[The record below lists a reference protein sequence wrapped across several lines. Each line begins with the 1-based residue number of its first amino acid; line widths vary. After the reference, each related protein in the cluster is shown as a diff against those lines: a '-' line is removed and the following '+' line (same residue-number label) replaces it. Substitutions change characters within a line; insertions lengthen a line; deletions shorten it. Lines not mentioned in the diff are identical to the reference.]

1 MSPKQIQKRN
11 KKYKCV
17 TFNITF
23 NMLQLNM
30 MDIPIGTLN
39 TLITILKISIAII
52 AMVVAAQVINRALT
66 TYFKFASGK
75 LKVDATTYTVVG
87 RAIIATIYVIGG
99 IVVISLIP
107 GLPNLMFGAA
117 AGAGIAA
124 IVIGFAA
131 QKVLS
136 NVFGGISIAIFRPFR
151 VGDVVEMEDEYGT
164 IEDITLR
171 HTVIRTWQNKRQII
185 PNSRISEE
193 TIINWTIGDLTVLWA
208 VDFGISYDSDIDLAR
223 SIILDEINKHPD
235 VMHEEDR
242 EAKVWV
248 TELGDFAVNLRALFW
263 VADRPTAWG
272 TGAEIRESVKKR
284 FDREGVEIPFP
295 YRTVVFKKDMEA
307 E

>member
-1 MSPKQIQKRN
+1 
-11 KKYKCV
+11 
-17 TFNITF
+17 
-23 NMLQLNM
+23 MLQLNLTDM
-30 MDIPIGTLN
+30 LTGTSN
-39 TLITILKISIAII
+39 TLITLFRISVAIVATVI
-52 AMVVAAQVINRALT
+52 AAQIINRALV

-75 LKVDATTYTVVG
+75 LKVDETTYTVV
-87 RAIIATIYVIGG
+87 RRIIIVTIYVIGG
-99 IVVISLIP
+99 IVVISHIP
-107 GLPNLMFGAA
+107 GLPNLMLGAA

-136 NVFGGISIAIFRPFR
+136 NVFSGISIAIFRPFR
-151 VGDVVEMEDEYGT
+151 VGDVIEMEEEYGT

-185 PNSRISEE
+185 PNSRMSEE

-242 EAKVWV
+242 EAKVRV

-263 VADRPTAWG
+263 VADRPTAWR

-295 YRTVVFKKDMEA
+295 YRTVVFKKDMKA

>member
-1 MSPKQIQKRN
+1 MA
-11 KKYKCV
+11 
-17 TFNITF
+17 
-23 NMLQLNM
+23 
-30 MDIPIGTLN
+30 IPAGTLN
-39 TLITILKISIAII
+39 TLITLIKISIAIVATVI
-52 AMVVAAQVINRALT
+52 VVRLINRALVI
-66 TYFKFASGK
+66 YFKFASEK
-75 LKVDATTYTVVG
+75 LKVDETTYTVV
-87 RAIIATIYVIGG
+87 RRIIIVTIYVTGG

-107 GLPNLMFGAA
+107 GLPDLVLGMA

-124 IVIGFAA
+124 IVIGLAA
-131 QKVLS
+131 QRALS
-136 NVFGGISIAIFRPFR
+136 NVFSGISIAIFRPFR
-151 VGDVVEMEDEYGT
+151 VGDVVEMENEYGT

-171 HTVIRTWQNKRQII
+171 HTVIRTWQNKRLII

-193 TIINWTIGDLTVLWA
+193 TIINWTIGDLTVLWK

-242 EAKVWV
+242 EAKVRV

-263 VADRPTAWG
+263 VRDRPTAWG

-295 YRTVVFKKDMEA
+295 YRTVVFKKDMKA
-307 E
+307 ERAG

>member
-1 MSPKQIQKRN
+1 M
-11 KKYKCV
+11 
-17 TFNITF
+17 F
-23 NMLQLNM
+23 QLNLG
-30 MDIPIGTLN
+30 DISTGALD
-39 TLITILKISIAII
+39 TLITLLKISIAII
-52 AMVVAAQVINRALT
+52 ATGIVARVINQVLT
-66 TYFKFASGK
+66 TYFKKTSKK

-107 GLPNLMFGAA
+107 GLPNLMLGAA

-193 TIINWTIGDLTVLWA
+193 TIINWTIEDLTVLWA
-208 VDFGISYDSDIDLAR
+208 VDFGISYDSDIDFAR
-223 SIILDEINKHPD
+223 SIIIDEISKHPV
-235 VMHEEDR
+235 VMHEQDR
-242 EAKVWV
+242 EAEVWV
-248 TELGDFAVNLRALFW
+248 TELRDFAVNLTAVFW
-263 VADRPTAWG
+263 VRNRPAAWC

-284 FDREGVEIPFP
+284 FYKEGIEIPFP
-295 YRTVVFKKDMEA
+295 YRTIVYKKDLERRK
-307 E
+307 

>member
-1 MSPKQIQKRN
+1 
-11 KKYKCV
+11 
-17 TFNITF
+17 
-23 NMLQLNM
+23 MLQLNIM
-30 MDIPIGTLN
+30 AIPAGTLN
-39 TLITILKISIAII
+39 TLITLIKISIAII
-52 AMVVAAQVINRALT
+52 ATVIAAQIINRALV

-75 LKVDATTYTVVG
+75 LKVDETTYTVV
-87 RAIIATIYVIGG
+87 RRITIATIYVIGG
-99 IVVISLIP
+99 VVVISLIP
-107 GLPNLMFGAA
+107 GLPDLVLGLA

-131 QKVLS
+131 QRTLS
-136 NVFGGISIAIFRPFR
+136 NVFSGISIAIFRPFR
-151 VGDVVEMEDEYGT
+151 VGDVVEMENEYGT

-171 HTVIRTWQNKRQII
+171 HTVIRTWQNKRLII

-193 TIINWTIGDLTVLWA
+193 TIVNWTIGDLTVLWK

-242 EAKVWV
+242 EANVRV
-248 TELGDFAVNLRALFW
+248 TELGDFAVNLRATFW
-263 VADRPTAWG
+263 VSDRPTAWG

-295 YRTVVFKKDMEA
+295 YRTVVFKKDMKVEERA
-307 E
+307 G

>member
-1 MSPKQIQKRN
+1 MA
-11 KKYKCV
+11 
-17 TFNITF
+17 
-23 NMLQLNM
+23 
-30 MDIPIGTLN
+30 IPIETLN
-39 TLITILKISIAII
+39 TLITLIKIPIAII
-52 AMVVAAQVINRALT
+52 ATVIAAQIINRALV

-75 LKVDATTYTVVG
+75 LKVDETTYTVV
-87 RAIIATIYVIGG
+87 RRITIATIYVIGG
-99 IVVISLIP
+99 VVVISLIP
-107 GLPNLMFGAA
+107 GLPDLVLGLA

-131 QKVLS
+131 QRTLS
-136 NVFGGISIAIFRPFR
+136 NVFSGISIAIFRPFR
-151 VGDVVEMEDEYGT
+151 VGDVVEMENEYGT

-171 HTVIRTWQNKRQII
+171 HTVIRTWQNKRLII
-185 PNSRISEE
+185 PNSRTSEE
-193 TIINWTIGDLTVLWA
+193 TIVNWTIGDLTVLWK

-235 VMHEEDR
+235 VMHEQDR
-242 EAKVWV
+242 EAKVRV

-295 YRTVVFKKDMEA
+295 YRTVVFKKDMKVERA
-307 E
+307 G

>member
-1 MSPKQIQKRN
+1 
-11 KKYKCV
+11 
-17 TFNITF
+17 
-23 NMLQLNM
+23 MLQLNIM
-30 MDIPIGTLN
+30 AIPAGTLN
-39 TLITILKISIAII
+39 TLMTLIKISIAIVATVI
-52 AMVVAAQVINRALT
+52 VVRLINRALVI
-66 TYFKFASGK
+66 YFKFASEK
-75 LKVDATTYTVVG
+75 LKVDETTYTVV
-87 RAIIATIYVIGG
+87 RRIIIVTIYVTGG

-107 GLPNLMFGAA
+107 GLPDLVLGMA

-124 IVIGFAA
+124 IVIGLAA
-131 QKVLS
+131 QRALS
-136 NVFGGISIAIFRPFR
+136 NVFSGISIAIFRPFR
-151 VGDVVEMEDEYGT
+151 VGDVVEMENEYGT

-171 HTVIRTWQNKRQII
+171 HTVIRTWQNKRLII

-242 EAKVWV
+242 EAKVRV

-263 VADRPTAWG
+263 VRDRPTAWG

-295 YRTVVFKKDMEA
+295 YRTVVFKKDMKA
-307 E
+307 ERAG

>member
-1 MSPKQIQKRN
+1 
-11 KKYKCV
+11 
-17 TFNITF
+17 
-23 NMLQLNM
+23 MLQLINITDM
-30 MDIPIGTLN
+30 LTGTSN
-39 TLITILKISIAII
+39 TFITLLKISIAIVATVII
-52 AMVVAAQVINRALT
+52 AWIINRALV

-75 LKVDATTYTVVG
+75 LKVDATTYTVV
-87 RAIIATIYVIGG
+87 RRIIIVTIYVIGG
-99 IVVISLIP
+99 IVVISHIP
-107 GLPNLMFGAA
+107 GLPNLMLGAA

-136 NVFGGISIAIFRPFR
+136 NVFSGISIAIFRPFR
-151 VGDVVEMEDEYGT
+151 VGDVVEMEEEYGT

-242 EAKVWV
+242 EAKVRV

-263 VADRPTAWG
+263 VADRPTAWR

-295 YRTVVFKKDMEA
+295 YRTVVFKKDMKA

>member
-1 MSPKQIQKRN
+1 
-11 KKYKCV
+11 
-17 TFNITF
+17 
-23 NMLQLNM
+23 MLHLNM
-30 MDIPIGTLN
+30 TAVPTETVYNLSYTVI
-39 TLITILKISIAII
+39 KISVAI
-52 AMVVAAQVINRALT
+52 VVTVTVAQLINRALAV
-66 TYFKFASGK
+66 YFKFATGK
-75 LKVDATTYTVVG
+75 LKVDETTYSVVRRIITV
-87 RAIIATIYVIGG
+87 TIYLIGA

-107 GLPNLMFGAA
+107 GLPDLVLGMAVS
-117 AGAGIAA
+117 AGIAA

-131 QKVLS
+131 QRALS
-136 NVFGGISIAIFRPFR
+136 NVFSGISIAIFRPFR
-151 VGDVVEMEDEYGT
+151 VGDVVEMGDEYGT

-193 TIINWTIGDLTVLWA
+193 TIINWTIGDLTVLWK

-242 EAKVWV
+242 EAKVRV

-295 YRTVVFKKDMEA
+295 YRTVVYKKDMERA
-307 E
+307 G

>member
-1 MSPKQIQKRN
+1 
-11 KKYKCV
+11 
-17 TFNITF
+17 
-23 NMLQLNM
+23 MLQLNM
-30 MDIPIGTLN
+30 IDIPIETLN
-39 TLITILKISIAII
+39 TLVTLFKISIAIVATVI
-52 AMVVAAQVINRALT
+52 AAQIINRALV

-75 LKVDATTYTVVG
+75 LKVDETTYRVV
-87 RAIIATIYVIGG
+87 RKIIIATIYVIGS

-107 GLPNLMFGAA
+107 GLPNLVLGAA

-136 NVFGGISIAIFRPFR
+136 NIFGGISIVIFRPFR

-164 IEDITLR
+164 VEDITLR

-193 TIINWTIGDLTVLWA
+193 TIINWTIGDLAVLWA

-235 VMHEEDR
+235 VMHKEDR
-242 EAKVWV
+242 KMKVWV
-248 TELGDFAVNLRALFW
+248 TELGDFAVNLRATFW
-263 VADRPTAWG
+263 VSDRPTAWG

-295 YRTVVFKKDMEA
+295 YRTVVFKKDMKSE
-307 E
+307 

>member
-1 MSPKQIQKRN
+1 
-11 KKYKCV
+11 
-17 TFNITF
+17 
-23 NMLQLNM
+23 MLQLNLM
-30 MDIPIGTLN
+30 NIPTETVN
-39 TLITILKISIAII
+39 TLITLFKISIAII
-52 AMVVAAQVINRALT
+52 GTVIVAHVINRALV
-66 TYFKFASGK
+66 TYFKFASDK
-75 LKVDATTYTVVG
+75 LKIDETTYTVV
-87 RAIIATIYVIGG
+87 RRILTITIYIIG
-99 IVVISLIP
+99 IAVVITLIP
-107 GLPNLMFGAA
+107 GLPDLMLGMA

-136 NVFGGISIAIFRPFR
+136 NVFGGISIAISRPFR

-171 HTVIRTWQNKRQII
+171 HTVIRTWQNKRLII

-193 TIINWTIGDLTVLWA
+193 TIVNWTIGDLTVLWK

-242 EAKVWV
+242 EAKVRV

-263 VADRPTAWG
+263 VPDRPTAWG

-284 FDREGVEIPFP
+284 FDREGIEIPFP
-295 YRTVVFKKDMEA
+295 YRTLVYKKDMERA
-307 E
+307 G